1 MKTIESSLIWR
12 GLLSIVVG
20 VIAVAWPGITVGAF
34 VILFAVYAFLA
45 AGIEAMRAFR
55 SETAGPVAGRLV
67 LSLLNVAAGVVAL
80 VWPDITA
87 LALALLVAAWAF
99 LIGVFEFYLA
109 FSAGETAGERALL
122 GLTGLISVAL
132 SVVFA
137 IRPDVTVVTIAE
149 VYGLFSI
156 AAGIS
161 SLVMGANLRSA
172 TPSITTLQARS
183 PEGLPRA
190 SQSSSQPR

>member
-1 MKTIESSLIWR
+1 VKRLTSPLVWR
-12 GLLSIVVG
+12 GLLAILVG

-45 AGIEAMRAFR
+45 AGMEAMRAFR
-55 SETAGPVAGRLV
+55 SETAGSVAGRLL

-80 VWPDITA
+80 VWPGITA
-87 LALALLVAAWAF
+87 LALALLIAVWAF
-99 LIGVFEFYLA
+99 VIGFFELYLA
-109 FSAGETAGERALL
+109 FSGGATAGERALL

-132 SVVFA
+132 GLVFA

-156 AAGIS
+156 VAGIS
-161 SLVMGANLRSA
+161 SLVMSANLRSA
-172 TPSITTLQARS
+172 T
-183 PEGLPRA
+183 GLA
-190 SQSSSQPR
+190 AGT